1 MKKLVILIMM
11 IILMGCGDKEITEKD
26 IKTLTEGEKQA
37 LLLIN
42 RVTSKSPNI
51 ITIKDRLIV
60 DSLIVELYGKGVLK
74 GGTKENL
81 ESIGLARI
89 LKAGGINKTDGFN
102 EKFKKEIKLVKSL
115 RIPQLHTYIIDNYL
129 VSDYENVKIKWKI
142 FKDKN
147 GSFQL
152 TDYLEYYYNNKL
164 VTITKEQEELALE
177 FLKYNPIING
187 YIEGKQKYIFL
198 DEDDNGNTIALKI
211 EESQN
216 KNITKQII
224 YNYLGERYIEAE
236 YFKGEL
242 PIKVKV
248 YNLLGENTLDFERK
262 EVNGKLK
269 STFKF
274 FKDGNKIIE
283 FEKDNIIRSFDSE
296 GNVKGTIDLDTGM
309 LDEVDGG
316 YKIQG
321 RYLDKEDMIIY
332 VMDISKLF
340 KIKTLKDVYTN
351 IITGLKVITEYEN
364 DKVIKKE
371 VWKDFGKHGESKE
384 WYLNGNLKSTKK
396 YYYGKL
402 IDNSKEYYENGAIKE
417 LVKYSSSNVYH
428 YAYVKEYYK
437 NGKMKKS
444 YPSLLVDGKRIYDG
458 EVTEYYEN
466 GKKKQESIYKT
477 YPPKFDVAYKDGTWK
492 YYNTKGN
499 LEKEEIYKDGELKT
513 INEYKNNNRI
523 KEIQLTENEYKYV
536 QEYKYVDSYSYYIEK
551 KYYLD
556 QNNNLI
562 WDYEEYGLKN
572 YRSYLK
578 LKGEYKNG
586 VREGEWKK
594 YDANGNLI
602 ETIIYMDGKDINDIA
617 DEIEEQEKWN
627 TPQVEYYPSGRVK
640 SYSDGPFEAIYEDKD
655 INFIELENFVKNIE
669 KEVEEYIKTK
679 DEEMGYSVSISL
691 NEGMGSNIPIYS
703 LNKNLT
709 SREKKKLQELQVR
722 IEKCHEKASQIWGA
736 Q

>member
-26 IKTLTEGEKQA
+26 IKTLTKGEKQA

-364 DKVIKKE
+364 DKVIKKRSME
-371 VWKDFGKHGESKE
+371 RLWK
-384 WYLNGNLKSTKK
+384 
-396 YYYGKL
+396 
-402 IDNSKEYYENGAIKE
+402 
-417 LVKYSSSNVYH
+417 
-428 YAYVKEYYK
+428 
-437 NGKMKKS
+437 
-444 YPSLLVDGKRIYDG
+444 
-458 EVTEYYEN
+458 
-466 GKKKQESIYKT
+466 
-477 YPPKFDVAYKDGTWK
+477 TWRK
-492 YYNTKGN
+492 
-499 LEKEEIYKDGELKT
+499 
-513 INEYKNNNRI
+513 
-523 KEIQLTENEYKYV
+523 
-536 QEYKYVDSYSYYIEK
+536 
-551 KYYLD
+551 
-556 QNNNLI
+556 
-562 WDYEEYGLKN
+562 
-572 YRSYLK
+572 
-578 LKGEYKNG
+578 
-586 VREGEWKK
+586 
-594 YDANGNLI
+594 
-602 ETIIYMDGKDINDIA
+602 
-617 DEIEEQEKWN
+617 
-627 TPQVEYYPSGRVK
+627 
-640 SYSDGPFEAIYEDKD
+640 
-655 INFIELENFVKNIE
+655 
-669 KEVEEYIKTK
+669 
-679 DEEMGYSVSISL
+679 
-691 NEGMGSNIPIYS
+691 
-703 LNKNLT
+703 
-709 SREKKKLQELQVR
+709 
-722 IEKCHEKASQIWGA
+722 
-736 Q
+736 

>member
-11 IILMGCGDKEITEKD
+11 IILMGCGDKEIIEKD

-42 RVTSKSPNI
+42 RVTSKNPNI

-60 DSLIVELYGKGVLK
+60 DSLIVELYGKGALK

-102 EKFKKEIKLVKSL
+102 EIFKKEIKLVKSL

-216 KNITKQII
+216 NNTTKQII
-224 YNYLGERYIEAE
+224 YNYLDEKYIEAE

-262 EVNGKLK
+262 EVNGKVK
-269 STFKF
+269 PTFKF

-402 IDNSKEYYENGAIKE
+402 IDNSK
-417 LVKYSSSNVYH
+417 
-428 YAYVKEYYK
+428 
-437 NGKMKKS
+437 
-444 YPSLLVDGKRIYDG
+444 
-458 EVTEYYEN
+458 EYYEN

-627 TPQVEYYPSGRVK
+627 TPRVEYYPSGRVK

-679 DEEMGYSVSISL
+679 DEEIGYSISISL

-709 SREKKKLQELQVR
+709 SEEKKKLQELQVR

-736 Q
+736 

>member
-11 IILMGCGDKEITEKD
+11 IILMGCGDKEIIEKD

-42 RVTSKSPNI
+42 RVTSKNPNI

-60 DSLIVELYGKGVLK
+60 DSLIVELYGKGALK

-102 EKFKKEIKLVKSL
+102 EIFKKEIKLVKSL

-216 KNITKQII
+216 NNTTKQII
-224 YNYLGERYIEAE
+224 YNYLDEKYIEAE

-262 EVNGKLK
+262 EVNGKVK
-269 STFKF
+269 PTFKF

-402 IDNSKEYYENGAIKE
+402 IDNSK
-417 LVKYSSSNVYH
+417 
-428 YAYVKEYYK
+428 
-437 NGKMKKS
+437 
-444 YPSLLVDGKRIYDG
+444 
-458 EVTEYYEN
+458 EYYEN

-627 TPQVEYYPSGRVK
+627 TPRVEYYPSGRVK

-679 DEEMGYSVSISL
+679 DEEMGYSISISL
-691 NEGMGSNIPIYS
+691 NEGMGSNISIYS

-709 SREKKKLQELQVR
+709 SEEKKKLQELQAR
-722 IEKCHEKASQIWGA
+722 IDKCHEKASQIWGA

>member
-60 DSLIVELYGKGVLK
+60 DSLIVELYGKGALK

-102 EKFKKEIKLVKSL
+102 EEFKKEIKLVKSL
-115 RIPQLHTYIIDNYL
+115 RIPQLHAYIEDDYL
-129 VSDYENVKIKWKI
+129 VSNYENVKIKWKI

-211 EESQN
+211 EESEN
-216 KNITKQII
+216 NNITKQII

-444 YPSLLVDGKRIYDG
+444 YPSLLVDGKKIYDG

-492 YYNTKGN
+492 YYNIKGN

-513 INEYKNNNRI
+513 INEYKNNKLI
-523 KEIQLTENEYKYV
+523 KEIQVLENEYKYV

-640 SYSDGPFEAIYEDKD
+640 SYSDGPIEGTYEDKA
-655 INFIELENFVKNIE
+655 INFVELEKLVKNIE
-669 KEVEEYIKTK
+669 KEVEEYVRTK
-679 DEEMGYSVSISL
+679 DDESGYYISMVL
-691 NEGMGSNIPIYS
+691 NEGIGKDIYVYS

-709 SREKKKLQELQVR
+709 SEEKKKLQELQVR

-736 Q
+736 